1 MNRALETNSN
11 YTLNYLQIIMPY
23 IIIEYKMHYVSLEK
37 KILNLKHFQIT
48 NIDNF
53 FFFFLRKTN
62 IDNLF

>member
-1 MNRALETNSN
+1 
-11 YTLNYLQIIMPY
+11 MPY
-23 IIIEYKMHYVSLEK
+23 IIIECKMHYVSLEK
-37 KILNLKHFQIT
+37 KILKLKHFQIT